1 MNDPMENSTASPRSS
16 RAAALERRRA
26 LSQNGR
32 TALGVKPSQPSA
44 SVAKPAA
51 SASTATV
58 TPQVTAVQKNA
69 EAAVPPVQMA
79 TPGSMTGASGKSL
92 SRARRVA
99 MSQGGKSAIAK
110 NNSVMSAAY
119 SQVKVIDTPK
129 PATAESP
136 SSSCGCG
143 CKDAKAPDTTE
154 YEQAIEEVCAIV
166 DDEPLAVS
174 GSVAS
179 AVRQLCQERRR
190 ALSSKGK
197 TAAKGSAGSAAKRR
211 NGARNSAMSGL
222 SGREIARIR
231 REEMCQQG
239 RGNDPACR
247 PSGRIRPKPPTPAK
261 VEAGTTLS
269 GTAVT
274 GTQVERNG
282 KITGV
287 EPGSCRAITGT
298 EYIGMEQYAQL
309 CATTPE
315 PAPAKVSV
323 GTTSR
328 GQRVSGTEVGQSMKV
343 TGDDNGLCKSVT
355 GTEYLGAEQFVTFCD
370 SKPKPGPAK
379 VSVMLTAAG
388 QNVSGGTIGRSNKVT
403 GDETGVSAKLTGS
416 QYVQNESTSASRNG
430 SGAPR
435 KVSVMS
441 TLQDKT
447 VTGTD
452 VATGNLV
459 TGAERGACASVTGT
473 ESNGLAQYQACNR
486 EPVAVPEKVN
496 MMRTWNEQPVS
507 GTALE
512 HSPKVTGDEF
522 GGCQQI
528 SGTEYIGPD
537 QYTAFCEP
545 EQQAASRALM
555 SSRGARAGIA
565 LRGDKAESAD
575 KVTGAARGEN
585 RMLSGTPYSG
595 MHQRVSQR
603 GANNNPHPLSRS
615 PLDAPREIEPAPQIQ
630 RVQGDFSVATPA
642 RSAQGSSLNRV
653 TGTAYGAVGRIT
665 GPINMAAGL
674 VSGTPEFRYQEDAAP
689 VAIVQAPAVE
699 DMRSRL
705 TGDGREGGF
714 AITGAAWRRN
724 ESVTG
729 TEGNS
734 TRRNPTIRGDQ
745 RGLMI
750 GASQLKDRER
760 PELPTSRIT
769 GSSGNDAKGSA
780 ITYSG
785 GARG

>member
-1 MNDPMENSTASPRSS
+1 M
-16 RAAALERRRA
+16 
-26 LSQNGR
+26 
-32 TALGVKPSQPSA
+32 
-44 SVAKPAA
+44 
-51 SASTATV
+51 
-58 TPQVTAVQKNA
+58 
-69 EAAVPPVQMA
+69 
-79 TPGSMTGASGKSL
+79 
-92 SRARRVA
+92 
-99 MSQGGKSAIAK
+99 AK
-110 NNSVMSAAY
+110 NNSVMSAAF
-119 SQVKVIDTPK
+119 SQVKVIDTPE
-129 PATAESP
+129 PATAESL
-136 SSSCGCG
+136 STGCGCG
-143 CKDAKAPDTTE
+143 CKDAKVPDTTE

-166 DDEPLAVS
+166 NEEPLAVT

-197 TAAKGSAGSAAKRR
+197 TAAKNSARSATARRTSAR
-211 NGARNSAMSGL
+211 NGAMSGL

-239 RGNDPACR
+239 RGSDPACR
-247 PSGRIRPKPPTPAK
+247 PSGRVRPKPPAPAK

-269 GTAVT
+269 GTGVT

-282 KITGV
+282 KVTGI
-287 EPGSCRAITGT
+287 ESGSCRAITGT
-298 EYIGMEQYAQL
+298 EYIGMEQYTQL
-309 CATTPE
+309 CSATPE

-343 TGDDNGLCKSVT
+343 TGDDNGLCTSVT
-355 GTEYLGAEQFVTFCD
+355 GTEYLGTEQFVSFCD

-379 VSVMLTAAG
+379 VSVMVTAAG
-388 QNVSGGTIGRSNKVT
+388 QNVSGGAIGRTNKVT
-403 GDETGVSAKLTGS
+403 GDETGAGAKLTGS

-430 SGAPR
+430 TSAPR

-452 VATGNLV
+452 VATSNLV
-459 TGAERGACASVTGT
+459 TGTERGACASVTGT

-496 MMRTWNEQPVS
+496 MMRTWNEQSVS

-512 HSPKVTGDEF
+512 HSQKVTGDEF

-537 QYTAFCEP
+537 QYTAFCDP

-565 LRGDKAESAD
+565 LRNDNAESAG
-575 KVTGAARGEN
+575 KVTGAERGEGQV
-585 RMLSGTPYSG
+585 LSGTPYSG
-595 MHQRVSQR
+595 THQRVSQR
-603 GANNNPHPLSRS
+603 GTNNNPHPLSRS
-615 PLDAPREIEPAPQIQ
+615 PLNSPREVAPVLQQQ
-630 RVQGDFSVATPA
+630 RAQGDFSIATPA
-642 RSAQGSSLNRV
+642 RSAQESSLNRI
-653 TGTAYGAVGRIT
+653 TGTAYGAIGRIT

-674 VSGTPEFRYQEDAAP
+674 VSGTPEFRYQEDMAP
-689 VAIVQAPAVE
+689 VATVQASTAE
-699 DMRSRL
+699 EMRSRL

-734 TRRNPTIRGDQ
+734 SRRNPTIRGEQ
-745 RGLMI
+745 RGVLI
-750 GASQLKDRER
+750 GASQMKER
-760 PELPTSRIT
+760 DKPELPMSKIT
-769 GSSGNDAKGSA
+769 GSSGSDAKGSA

>member
-1 MNDPMENSTASPRSS
+1 MNDAMENNTVTPRSA

-32 TALGVKPSQPSA
+32 TALGIKPSQPSP
-44 SVAKPAA
+44 SVAIPAIRSSAAVVPPQVVSKQVSSAPAA
-51 SASTATV
+51 RPAQMVPSAS
-58 TPQVTAVQKNA
+58 
-69 EAAVPPVQMA
+69 MA
-79 TPGSMTGASGKSL
+79 GASGKSL
-92 SRARRVA
+92 SRARREA
-99 MSQGGKSAIAK
+99 MSHGGKSALGKVKAVIAPTS
-110 NNSVMSAAY
+110 NPIMAMDA
-119 SQVKVIDTPK
+119 PK
-129 PATAESP
+129 SLTTEAP
-136 SSSCGCG
+136 SSGCGCG
-143 CKDAKAPDTTE
+143 CKDKKNTDAVE
-154 YEQAIEEVCAIV
+154 YDQAIEEVCAIV
-166 DDEPLAVS
+166 DDEPMAVS
-174 GSVAS
+174 GSIAS
-179 AVRQLCQERRR
+179 AVRKLCQERRR

-197 TAAKGSAGSAAKRR
+197 TAAKASAGSAATRR
-211 NGARNSAMSGL
+211 NGTRYSAMSGL

-247 PSGRIRPKPPTPAK
+247 PSGRIRPKPPAPAK

-282 KITGV
+282 KVTGI
-287 EPGSCRAITGT
+287 EPGSCRTITGT
-298 EYIGMEQYAQL
+298 EYIGMEQYTQL
-309 CATTPE
+309 CATAPD
-315 PAPAKVSV
+315 PAPAKVNI

-343 TGDDNGLCKSVT
+343 TGDENGLCKSVT
-355 GTEYLGAEQFVTFCD
+355 GTEYLGTEQFVAFCD
-370 SKPKPGPAK
+370 SKPKAAPAK
-379 VSVMLTAAG
+379 VSVMLTAAD
-388 QNVSGGTIGRSNKVT
+388 QNVSGGAIGRSNKVT
-403 GDETGVSAKLTGS
+403 GDETGASAKLTGS
-416 QYVQNESTSASRNG
+416 QYVQNESASVSRSG
-430 SGAPR
+430 TGAPH

-441 TLQDKT
+441 TLQDRT

-452 VATGNLV
+452 VATGELL
-459 TGAERGACASVTGT
+459 TGAELGACASVTGT

-486 EPVAVPEKVN
+486 ESVSVPEKVN

-512 HSPKVTGDEF
+512 HSSKVTGDEY
-522 GGCQQI
+522 GSCQQI

-537 QYTAFCEP
+537 QYTAFCAP

-555 SSRGARAGIA
+555 SSRGAQAGISLHSGNA
-565 LRGDKAESAD
+565 RLGG

-585 RMLSGTPYSG
+585 LMLSGTPYSG
-595 MHQRVSQR
+595 SHQRVSQR

-615 PLDAPREIEPAPQIQ
+615 PLDAPREVAPATQEQ
-630 RVQGDFSVATPA
+630 RVQGDFSIATPA
-642 RSAQGSSLNRV
+642 RSAQDSSLNRV
-653 TGTAYGAVGRIT
+653 TGTAYGAIGRIT

-674 VSGTPEFRYQEDAAP
+674 VSGTPEFRYQEDIAP
-689 VAIVQAPAVE
+689 VVMMQVPALE
-699 DMRSRL
+699 EMRSRL

-734 TRRNPTIRGDQ
+734 SRRNPTIRGDQ
-745 RGLMI
+745 RGVLI
-750 GASQLKDRER
+750 GASQLKDRDR
-760 PELPTSRIT
+760 PELPMSKIT
-769 GSSGNDAKGSA
+769 GSSGSDAKGSA